1 MTSENTIMKLN
12 EMKLTAMAENYLNQ
26 LSNADY
32 KDLSFDDRFSLLV
45 DIEYSKRKNSKL
57 ERFIRNANFRYS
69 HACVEDI
76 EYLPDRKLD
85 KSLILRLSECHY
97 IQDHHNVMLLGAS
110 GNGKSYLASALG
122 VAACK
127 KFYKVKYIRLPDLL
141 EELAV
146 ARGQGVFQKTIKQ
159 YKKVDLL
166 ILDEWLLSPLVNT
179 QERDLLEIVESR
191 HQTASTI
198 FCSQFAPG
206 EWYERIGESTISD
219 AILDRIVHD
228 SYTILIDGQVSMR
241 ERHGLNN
248 R

>member
-12 EMKLTAMAENYLNQ
+12 DMKLTTMAETYLNQ

-32 KDLSFDDRFSLLV
+32 KGLSFDDRFSLLV
-45 DIEYSKRKNSKL
+45 DIEYSKRKNNKL
-57 ERFIRNANFRYS
+57 ERFIRNGNFRYS

-97 IQDHHNVMLLGAS
+97 IQDHHNVMILGAS

-146 ARGQGVFQKTIKQ
+146 ARGQGVFQKIIKQ